1 MDTLEKI
8 TQDIKEAMRAKDAFR
23 RDTLRL
29 LRSEMIMPDADEPLV
44 VLRRAH
50 KIRRESAE
58 QYREGGREDL
68 ALTAEK
74 EMALIEEY
82 LPPAMNEEDAREAI
96 AALAEDLGLKEKKD
110 MGKLMQA
117 VMAKHQGAIDGKL
130 ASKIAASLLS

>member
-1 MDTLEKI
+1 MDILEKI
-8 TQDIKEAMRAKDAFR
+8 TEDIKDAMRAKDAFR
-23 RDTLRL
+23 RDTLRMM
-29 LRSEMIMPDADEPLV
+29 RSEMIMPDADEPLL

-82 LPPAMNEEDAREAI
+82 LPPSLSEEQAREAI
-96 AALAEDLGLKEKKD
+96 AAIASELGIEQKKD

-117 VMAKHQGAIDGKL
+117 VMARHQGAIDGKL
-130 ASKIAASLLS
+130 ASKLAAELLV

>member
-1 MDTLEKI
+1 MEILEKI
-8 TQDIKEAMRAKDAFR
+8 TEDIKEAMRAKDAFR

-50 KIRRESAE
+50 KIRRESAA

-68 ALTAEK
+68 ASTAEE
-74 EMALIEEY
+74 EMALIESY
-82 LPPAMNEEDAREAI
+82 LPPAMSEEDARAAI
-96 AALAEDLGLKEKKD
+96 AAIASELGIEEKRD

-117 VMAKHQGAIDGKL
+117 VMARHQGAIDGKL
-130 ASKIAASLLS
+130 ASKIASSLLR

>member
-1 MDTLEKI
+1 MEILEKI
-8 TQDIKEAMRAKDAFR
+8 TEDIKEAMRAKDAFR

-68 ALTAEK
+68 ASTAEE
-74 EMALIEEY
+74 EMALIESY
-82 LPPAMNEEDAREAI
+82 LPPAMSEEDAREAI
-96 AALAEDLGLKEKKD
+96 AAIASELGIEEKRD

-117 VMAKHQGAIDGKL
+117 VMARHQGAIDGKL
-130 ASKIAASLLS
+130 ASKIASSLLR